1 MKILVTGAHGFVG
14 TRLMKELEG
23 AIAAPSIQRT
33 DQADCGGER
42 SRCDHP
48 HSCNFGCGDL

>member
-23 AIAAPSIQRT
+23 AIAAPSIQGMNQEQIKRRAK
-33 DQADCGGER
+33 QM
-42 SRCDHP
+42 
-48 HSCNFGCGDL
+48 